1 MSLHPLPSLLTAIP
15 LIPFTTEEVTGCTT
29 KTAKGVNK
37 EPRNLLACFFFFFLF
52 QLLLLQLLNQ
62 LIPLEFSSDF
72 MILIILF
79 VSSTEV
85 NRVNP
90 VSAPTASFSLMS
102 LSEFFIAFEAILLT
116 NPGKLSLVKVIS
128 TFLSAILPKL
138 PNQEPKDPLDLFI
151 LDI

>member
-1 MSLHPLPSLLTAIP
+1 MSLHPLPILLTAIP

-37 EPRNLLACFFFFFLF
+37 EPKNLLACFFLYFFLF
-52 QLLLLQLLNQ
+52 QLLLLQLLHQ

-116 NPGKLSLVKVIS
+116 SPGKLSLVKVIS
-128 TFLSAILPKL
+128 TFLSAFIPKL
-138 PNQEPKDPLDLFI
+138 PNQEPKDPLD
-151 LDI
+151 

>member
-1 MSLHPLPSLLTAIP
+1 MKENEKLLTMSLHPLPILLTAIP

-37 EPRNLLACFFFFFLF
+37 EPKNLLACFFLYFFLF
-52 QLLLLQLLNQ
+52 QLLLLQLLHQ

-90 VSAPTASFSLMS
+90 VSIFFFAYVSLGV
-102 LSEFFIAFEAILLT
+102 FHCI
-116 NPGKLSLVKVIS
+116 
-128 TFLSAILPKL
+128 
-138 PNQEPKDPLDLFI
+138 
-151 LDI
+151 